1 MAEHHEP
8 PDATVLHHLRQLVEA
23 LDHRVPHIDRA
34 GEAQIARDAAALK
47 EQALRRIAELTKR

>member
-1 MAEHHEP
+1 MAEQHEP